1 MTAIEAKFIGVSR
14 HRIGRDGDGVTTLV
28 AFHGCPLHCRYC
40 LNPQCLDANY
50 SYRILTPEKLHAEV
64 MIDDLYFQATGG
76 GVTFGGGEPCQQ
88 SLFIEEFRR
97 ITNPVWK
104 INIETS
110 LNVPTEHIE
119 RIASFISQ
127 FIIDI
132 KDMNADIYKSYTK
145 NSNKQVV
152 ANLEYLSNSKI
163 QKKCRIRLPL
173 IDGYNTLADREKSKT
188 LLTEMGFDNFDE
200 FNYRKLI
207 AEEPK

>member
-1 MTAIEAKFIGVSR
+1 MVAIEAKFIGVSR
-14 HRIGRDGDGVTTLV
+14 HRIGRDGEGITTLA
-28 AFHGCPLHCRYC
+28 AFHGCPLRCRYC
-40 LNPQCLDANY
+40 LNPQCLDEDTICQ
-50 SYRILTPEKLHAEV
+50 RLTPEQLVAKV
-64 MIDDLYFQATGG
+64 MPDNLYFMATGG
-76 GVTFGGGEPCQQ
+76 GVTFGGGEPCLQ

>member
-1 MTAIEAKFIGVSR
+1 MTAIEAKFIGVAR
-14 HRIGRDGDGVTTLV
+14 HRIDRDGDGVTTLA
-28 AFHGCPLHCRYC
+28 AFHGCTLHCKYC
-40 LNPQCLDANY
+40 LNPQCLDAHY
-50 SYRILTPEKLHAEV
+50 VCRKLTPEKLHAEV